1 MATVD
6 VFPDAEIALLA
17 VLAPAFPSDRVVT
30 KVPADV
36 TGTVIRVH
44 RISGAARD
52 IRIDRPIVDVDVF
65 AADDGTA
72 SSTARNAQSI
82 LLSLAG
88 TTVLN
93 GVIQRVSVVNGP
105 RWLPEDNPN
114 LIRYG
119 ATYEMLI
126 HAL

>member
-1 MATVD
+1 VPAVD
-6 VFPDAEIALLA
+6 VFPDAELALLA
-17 VLAPAFPSDRVVT
+17 VLAPAFPSGRVVT
-30 KVPADV
+30 KTPA
-36 TGTVIRVH
+36 TIAGTVIRVH
-44 RISGAARD
+44 RISGAARN
-52 IRIDRPIVDVDVF
+52 IRVDRPIVDVDVF
-65 AADDGTA
+65 AADDATA
-72 SSTARNAQSI
+72 SSTARNAQSV

-114 LIRYG
+114 LTRYG
-119 ATYEMLI
+119 ATYEVMI